1 MNYPKELTVVRA
13 EDGKQNVV
21 DENNQ
26 TRFGPFDGDQQIHI
40 WENTHLRMWCVK
52 PDRGIAYAIRGEKL
66 NVE

>member
-1 MNYPKELTVVRA
+1 MDYPKELKVVKT

-26 TRFGPFDGDQQIHI
+26 KRFGPFDGDQEIHI
-40 WENTHLRMWCVK
+40 WENSQLPMWCVK
-52 PDRGIAYAIRGEKL
+52 PDHGIAYAIQGEKL